1 MGDIIDAIE
10 ENNYLKVKTSL
21 KSGLDPNKLVE
32 ISEDEYE
39 PLLFFA
45 VRKRVDLDIIELIIE
60 SGANLE
66 HISDDGVGILDE
78 AVIFGQLELI
88 KYLVKSKNFDVNLTH
103 RKSGM
108 TPFMQAA
115 CYGDIDLMNYLIEC
129 GADINAKDKNG
140 MDALGYTKVL
150 GRKRAEEFL
159 ENILKNDDIVKN
171 D

>member
-1 MGDIIDAIE
+1 MSDIINAIE

-21 KSGLDPNKLVE
+21 KGGEDPNQLVE

-60 SGANLE
+60 SGAKLDY
-66 HISDDGVGILDE
+66 ISDDGVTILDE
-78 AVIFGQLELI
+78 AVIFGQLELA
-88 KYLVKSKNFDVNLTH
+88 KYLIHKKDFDVNSTK

-115 CYGDIDLMNYLIEC
+115 CYGDIELMKFLIEC
-129 GADINAKDKNG
+129 GANIKAKDKNG
-140 MDALGYTKVL
+140 MDALRYTQVL
-150 GRKRAEEFL
+150 GRKKAEDFIKD
-159 ENILKNDDIVKN
+159 IL
-171 D
+171 

>member
-21 KSGLDPNKLVE
+21 KGGLDPNQLIE

-60 SGANLE
+60 SGAKLE
-66 HISDDGVGILDE
+66 YISDDGVSILDE
-78 AVIFGQLELI
+78 AVIFGQLELA
-88 KYLVKSKNFDVNLTH
+88 KYLIHKKDFDVNSTK

-115 CYGDIDLMNYLIEC
+115 CYGDIELMKFLIEC
-129 GADINAKDKNG
+129 GANINAKDKNG
-140 MDALGYTKVL
+140 MDALRYTQVL

-159 ENILKNDDIVKN
+159 ENILKNDDLVKN